1 MNSRT
6 HHFERLFIFAL
17 SFGFTLISNNSWAQK
32 NEQPSSGAIILLSSK
47 GLVQV
52 MDPSGN
58 LVAGRLGPGS
68 VLAQGFSIKT
78 GFQSEASMLFSN
90 GTVATIEPNTHI
102 KITSFLQKPFDAG
115 NRNISDLKEEPS
127 TSQLTINLDSGNL
140 VVQTKKLDRSSSFTI
155 NTSAGTAGIRGT
167 EFQLGLNAG
176 GAKLDVSSSVVEFTP
191 IGGQPIAISQGK
203 GLDISPTGI
212 AIPRPINP
220 VVSTNINSKNSAASK
235 IASRVPLVTS

>member
-1 MNSRT
+1 
-6 HHFERLFIFAL
+6 
-17 SFGFTLISNNSWAQK
+17 
-32 NEQPSSGAIILLSSK
+32 
-47 GLVQV
+47 

-78 GFQSEASMLFSN
+78 GFQGEASMLFSN

-115 NRNISDLKEEPS
+115 NRSISDLKEEPS

-140 VVQTKKLDRSSSFTI
+140 VVQTKNWIAHHLSPSIHQPALQAFVEL
-155 NTSAGTAGIRGT
+155 

-203 GLDISPTGI
+203 GLDISPTGT

-220 VVSTNINSKNSAASK
+220 VVSTNINSKK
-235 IASRVPLVTS
+235 FCCV